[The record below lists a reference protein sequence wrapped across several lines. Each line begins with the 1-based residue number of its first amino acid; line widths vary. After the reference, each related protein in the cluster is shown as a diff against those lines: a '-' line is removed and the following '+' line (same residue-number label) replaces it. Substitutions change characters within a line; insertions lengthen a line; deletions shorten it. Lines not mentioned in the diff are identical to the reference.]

1 MGGKEELL
9 PFTEARAIALASVK
23 AVGSETVE
31 PEKALGRILRAPLT
45 ADRPLPPFN
54 RAAMDGYAIRSADI
68 QHGTARLKCV
78 GILEAGKQWK
88 GVIHSGETVKIM
100 TGAPLPDG
108 ADAVVKVESSSV
120 EGEMVTLKDP
130 SAAKGSNVHEQ
141 GKDASRGETL
151 AAEGAVLNPR
161 CLAVAASI
169 GATRVKVSRLI
180 KVGVIVSG
188 NELIQSAKKPAP
200 VQIRDCN
207 SHTLTH
213 SLAMSGL
220 ASPKFYGIVADDPGK
235 LAATI
240 KKAIG
245 QNDMV
250 VISGGV
256 SMGDTDYTYRVLKQ
270 LNVKK
275 LFHRI
280 AIRPGKPV
288 WFGLAG
294 KKPVFG
300 LPGNPVSV
308 TVTFHQIVLPVLR
321 TMARAASVLPANYLL
336 PLGMDVSKKHGL
348 REFLLASLSDSG
360 RTVVPQLGY
369 QGSGDFVSAAKSAGV
384 MVIPEEARSL
394 TKGTVV
400 EFNPWAG

>member
-1 MGGKEELL
+1 
-9 PFTEARAIALASVK
+9 
-23 AVGSETVE
+23 
-31 PEKALGRILRAPLT
+31 
-45 ADRPLPPFN
+45 
-54 RAAMDGYAIRSADI
+54 
-68 QHGTARLKCV
+68 
-78 GILEAGKQWK
+78 
-88 GVIHSGETVKIM
+88 
-100 TGAPLPDG
+100 
-108 ADAVVKVESSSV
+108 
-120 EGEMVTLKDP
+120 
-130 SAAKGSNVHEQ
+130 
-141 GKDASRGETL
+141 
-151 AAEGAVLNPR
+151 
-161 CLAVAASI
+161 
-169 GATRVKVSRLI
+169 
-180 KVGVIVSG
+180 
-188 NELIQSAKKPAP
+188 
-200 VQIRDCN
+200 
-207 SHTLTH
+207 
-213 SLAMSGL
+213 MSGL